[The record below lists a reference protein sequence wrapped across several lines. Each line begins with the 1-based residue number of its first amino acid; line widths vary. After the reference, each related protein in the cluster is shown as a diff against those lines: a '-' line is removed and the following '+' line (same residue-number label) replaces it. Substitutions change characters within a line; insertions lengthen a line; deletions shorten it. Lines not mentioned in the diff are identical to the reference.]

1 MNQSISSIL
10 FLFGAKSRCA
20 TCDYCYCP
28 HRWADS
34 FSVKRLSRQFRL
46 LRSLFVD
53 YRLLLNLEP
62 MANSV
67 ERISDDIRRRHHIR
81 RLWVCCSHD
90 PIWPT
95 RVEGYLTAKFHEVW
109 THATAEISPSPS
121 ASSSASSS
129 SLHSSTFSQGHDPER
144 GCLEERE
151 LNRVC
156 EALSRVVD
164 GIPAICDLSEFG
176 CDRCVRPT
184 RMGDGRRRADGEH
197 WLGRFGGGIGEES
210 YSLLCRLY
218 LKDSEDGLDE
228 AQADSVDRSS
238 IPYRQTMEIVQLAL
252 SIGPAVFHRWR
263 CGATTRS
270 EYLPPT
276 DSWPWMSW
284 THGIRMMVVGTRHK
298 TSRDLLRE
306 TGPCPCSSTV
316 AGW

>member
-1 MNQSISSIL
+1 MIPNEAVWRKGSLIESARRYRAWWMGS
-10 FLFGAKSRCA
+10 
-20 TCDYCYCP
+20 
-28 HRWADS
+28 
-34 FSVKRLSRQFRL
+34 
-46 LRSLFVD
+46 LRSAIFQSLDVIG
-53 YRLLLNLEP
+53 
-62 MANSV
+62 A
-67 ERISDDIRRRHHIR
+67 SDQ
-81 RLWVCCSHD
+81 LGW
-90 PIWPT
+90 
-95 RVEGYLTAKFHEVW
+95 E
-109 THATAEISPSPS
+109 
-121 ASSSASSS
+121 
-129 SLHSSTFSQGHDPER
+129 
-144 GCLEERE
+144 
-151 LNRVC
+151 
-156 EALSRVVD
+156 
-164 GIPAICDLSEFG
+164 
-176 CDRCVRPT
+176 
-184 RMGDGRRRADGEH
+184 MGDGEQTESTGLDG
-197 WLGRFGGGIGEES
+197 LGEESGEES